1 MVPLY
6 FRKCYLSLLF
16 LITSFYILPSIQFVI
31 YQLQI
36 DNEKTDNICY
46 FNNKCSYPLGAVHS
60 FNNLLSNIGYILLG
74 LAFYTKVKRNIKK
87 YHIPPEEASIFSAL
101 GMSLTLEGIFSSI
114 YHVCPSRINFQFDT
128 TYMIIGTGLLVYCYL
143 KKRNIEICY

>member
-60 FNNLLSNIGYILLG
+60 FNNLLSNHFLII
-74 LAFYTKVKRNIKK
+74 AFLPTNSLIIYFIKV
-87 YHIPPEEASIFSAL
+87 
-101 GMSLTLEGIFSSI
+101 
-114 YHVCPSRINFQFDT
+114 
-128 TYMIIGTGLLVYCYL
+128 
-143 KKRNIEICY
+143 